1 MHQLPHLLQFTLA
14 AVACFLAFH
23 DFRTFRL
30 PNRVTLPWMMLG
42 LAWHAWAPEGLGWQ
56 YSLRGCLLGP
66 LPLLWFVLR
75 GKMGAGD
82 LKMMA
87 AIGAWVG
94 AWSTLHVIALS
105 GPAAILCEVFRRAL
119 RYREADIAGEASGPA
134 RSSQTVSESINDPVL
149 RRNWIPF
156 SIPLTAGLLLLM
168 LFPGWERPLPK
179 QSVAT
184 PAPVVKAPQ

>member
-1 MHQLPHLLQFTLA
+1 MHQLPPLLQLSLA
-14 AVACFLAFH
+14 AMACLLAVH

-30 PNRVTLPWMMLG
+30 PNKFTLPLLLLG
-42 LAWHAWAPEGLGWQ
+42 LVWHACAPEGQGWQ
-56 YSLRGCLLGP
+56 WSVRGALLGP

-82 LKMMA
+82 LKLMA

-105 GPAAILCEVFRRAL
+105 GPVAVLCEVTRRVL
-119 RYREADIAGEASGPA
+119 RSREPEIATQADIPA
-134 RSSQTVSESINDPVL
+134 RSSQTVSASINDPIL

-168 LFPGWERPLPK
+168 LFPSWERPLPAE
-179 QSVAT
+179 SVT
-184 PAPVVKAPQ
+184 APVPLVKAPQ